1 MKIERPNPRRLLSA
15 VAVVVTV
22 AAAAVVWQNLP
33 TPTDVLGPFD
43 VHGEAGT
50 PATGRALEA
59 NVTGVRV
66 TPEVN
71 GIKPAGVWVVVDTEL
86 AGTRVSEYTHSKLVV
101 GPNTYTPS
109 DRFSLDTFIGT
120 INPGITERGSW
131 VFDVAPDLVT
141 PERAEPLTLIVWAG
155 DGRLDSRLAIRIP
168 TEGSHFSRV
177 DEVALDKP
185 ESAAS

>member
-1 MKIERPNPRRLLSA
+1 MKLGSLRARGVLSA
-15 VAVVVTV
+15 VGVVVTV
-22 AAAAVVWQNLP
+22 AAAALVWQNLP

-43 VHGEAGT
+43 VHGVAGT

-66 TPEVN
+66 TPVVD
-71 GIKPAGVWVVVDTEL
+71 GIKPAGIWVVVDTEL
-86 AGTRVSEYTHSKLVV
+86 AGTRVSEFTHSKLVV

-109 DRFSLDTFIGT
+109 DRFTLDSFIGT

-141 PERAEPLTLIVWAG
+141 PEGAEPLTLLVWAG
-155 DGRLDSRLAIRIP
+155 DGRLDSRLAIQIP
-168 TEGSHFSRV
+168 TEGSRFARV
-177 DEVALDKP
+177 DEVDLDRP
-185 ESAAS
+185 QSAAS

>member
-1 MKIERPNPRRLLSA
+1 MNPRRALSA
-15 VAVVVTV
+15 IGVVAAV

-33 TPTDVLGPFD
+33 TQTDVLGPFD

-50 PATGRALEA
+50 PTTGRALEA
-59 NVTGVRV
+59 NVTGVRI
-66 TPEVN
+66 TPVVN

-86 AGTRVSEYTHSKLVV
+86 AGTTVSEYTHSKLVV

-109 DRFSLDTFIGT
+109 DRFTLDSFIGT
-120 INPGITERGSW
+120 VNPGITERGSW

-141 PERAEPLTLIVWAG
+141 PGAAEPLTLLVWAG
-155 DGRLDSRLAIRIP
+155 DGRLDSRLVIRIP
-168 TEGSHFSRV
+168 TEGSRLSRV

-185 ESAAS
+185 RSAAS